1 MKKKQEM
8 SSADISALISELS
21 EGSNSIVD
29 SKINKIYQPTPDEV
43 RINIY
48 IPRFGRD
55 NLVIESGKRIH
66 LSKHL
71 RSNPKMPGPFPML
84 LRKHIMGGRITFIR
98 QYDFD
103 RIVEIGIS
111 KGDVDTILIAE
122 FFSQGN
128 VILLNNERKI
138 ILPMKPRTFRGR
150 KIQGGEIYEYPESQ
164 ISPLEAEKDDL
175 EQAFSSSED
184 DVVRTIATSFN
195 LGGLLAEEVCARA
208 GVDKNKPV
216 DDVTLD
222 EISKLTDSLK
232 DVFTPIVT
240 GELNPCIIKQKTNN
254 QSEHVDVLPFELEQY
269 KNYEKEYFD
278 SFNKALD
285 EFFGKEVVEAERKIQ
300 ESAKKEKVDIY
311 QRRLQQQQAAIEKF
325 EKEVNK
331 YNSIAEAIYAHYP
344 LVEEVLTVLTN
355 ARKSGYSW
363 DDIKSKLREADN
375 IPSAKLIQSIDPKSG
390 TIVMDLDGTKTTL
403 DIRYSVPQNAQTY
416 YEKAKRVMKKREGAL
431 RAIEETKRIMENRDK
446 PQQQTRK
453 RKVIRKKHWYTRFRW
468 FISSDGFLV
477 VGGRDAD
484 TNEEIFKKYMEK
496 QDIVL
501 HTQVPGA
508 PLAIV
513 KSKRYNVPEQTMY
526 EVAQFVVSYSSIWK
540 SGQFS
545 GDCYWVY
552 PNQVSKT
559 PESGEFLKKGS
570 FIIRGARNYFKN
582 VPVSVAIGLELENE
596 TRVIGGPLDAVKKN
610 GKYIIEL
617 MPGKYSQSDLA
628 KKIYKLYMEQLKDVH
643 FVKNIASPD
652 QISNMLPP
660 GESDIKDRK
669 DF

>member
-29 SKINKIYQPTPDEV
+29 AKINKIYQPTPDEV

-48 IPRFGRD
+48 IPRVGRD
-55 NLVIESGKRIH
+55 NLVIEAGKRIH

-71 RSNPKMPGPFPML
+71 RSNPKMPGPYPML

-150 KIQGGEIYEYPESQ
+150 KIQGGEMYEYPESQ
-164 ISPLEAEKDDL
+164 ISPLKAEKDGL

-216 DDVTLD
+216 DDITLD

-232 DVFTPIVT
+232 EVFTPIVT

-254 QSEHVDVLPFELEQY
+254 QSEYVDVLPFELEQY
-269 KNYEKEYFD
+269 KEYEKQYFD

-325 EKEVNK
+325 EKEANK

-344 LVEEVLTVLTN
+344 FVEEVLTVLTN

-363 DDIKSKLREADN
+363 DDIKSKLKEADD

-390 TIVMDLDGTKTTL
+390 TIVMDLDGTKATL

-446 PQQQTRK
+446 SQQQTRK
-453 RKVIRKKHWYTRFRW
+453 RKVIRKKHWYSRFRW
-468 FISSDGFLV
+468 FISSDDFLV

-526 EVAQFVVSYSSIWK
+526 EAAQFVVSYSSIWK

-570 FIIRGARNYFKN
+570 FIIRGERNYFKN
-582 VPVSVAIGLELENE
+582 VPVSVSIGLELENE

-610 GKYIIEL
+610 GKFVIEL
-617 MPGKYSQSDLA
+617 TPGKYSQSDLA

-643 FVKNIASPD
+643 FVKSIASPD